1 MLFSSFLLHFVVVVV
16 VVGGGGGGAAA
27 AAAVFIYYL
36 LHSLIYQT
44 ICFHICIGGSEGV
57 CTITLK
63 FNHLSLKPLHALE
76 QKYDR

>member
-16 VVGGGGGGAAA
+16 VGGGGGGGAAA

-44 ICFHICIGGSEGV
+44 ICFHICIDGSEGV

-63 FNHLSLKPLHALE
+63 FNHLSLKLLHALE